1 MPLAQVKV
9 IKGVFTDDEKREMI
23 ERVSEALISIEG
35 ESLREKTVVIIDE
48 VASGDWGIGGKA
60 LTTEEVNEM
69 RASPANARR
78 R

>member
-23 ERVSEALISIEG
+23 ERVSEAIVSVEG

-48 VASGDWGIGGKA
+48 VASGDWGVGGKV
-60 LTTEEVNEM
+60 LTTEEVKEM
-69 RASPANARR
+69 RASPAHAR
-78 R
+78 